1 MSVESSVHCCCR
13 TGYGVMVE
21 VGNPP
26 GAPGSPPCRL
36 DRARAL
42 KPLGRMR
49 GAFMLGAH
57 RVLGRLAEWL
67 AAVRKAAA

>member
-13 TGYGVMVE
+13 TGYGVLVE

-26 GAPGSPPCRL
+26 GAAGASPCVR
-36 DRARAL
+36 
-42 KPLGRMR
+42 KPLGGMC

-67 AAVRKAAA
+67 ATVRKAAA